1 MYRKISRD
9 VKLAAIN
16 LHEHQHLALEDILA
30 CTGFSES
37 TFWRILKLWRETG
50 DVVRHTFGIR
60 GRPRTLHCDDVLYL
74 VHLVQHRP
82 EWFLDELLR
91 LLDTNRFISVHYT
104 TIHRELTRVGIS
116 LKKLKRIA
124 KERNEEKRM
133 NFLIRMSQYS
143 PEQLGFLDETS
154 KDERTAGRL
163 RGRAATGQHGMAAS
177 SVVEGSFTTVKYLE
191 FLQSTVVF
199 ATVFALSW
207 TFVCPR
213 NGQCENTP
221 QRGCRGIDRSLW

>member
-74 VHLVQHRP
+74 VRLVQHRP

-163 RGRAATGQHGMAAS
+163 RGRAATGQRACSHQVFVRGQRVSGLGLLSVDGMAAS
-177 SVVEGSFTTVKYLE
+177 SVVEGSFTTIKYLE
-191 FLQSTVVF
+191 FLQSTVV
-199 ATVFALSW
+199 
-207 TFVCPR
+207 CH
-213 NGQCENTP
+213 
-221 QRGCRGIDRSLW
+221 

>member
-1 MYRKISRD
+1 MYRKISCD

-30 CTGFSES
+30 CVGFSES

-74 VHLVQHRP
+74 VHLVHHRP
-82 EWFLDELLR
+82 KWFLDELLR
-91 LLDTNRFISVHYT
+91 LLNTNRFISVHYA
-104 TIHRELTRVGIS
+104 TIHCELTRVGIS

-133 NFLIRMSQYS
+133 DFLICMSQYS
-143 PEQLGFLDETS
+143 PEHLGFLDETS

-163 RGRAATGQHGMAAS
+163 HGMAAS
-177 SVVEGSFTTVKYLE
+177 SVVEGSFTTARYLE
-191 FLQSTVVF
+191 FLQSMVVF
-199 ATVFALSW
+199 ANVFALSW
-207 TFVCPR
+207 TFICPR
-213 NGQCENTP
+213 NGQCKNSP
-221 QRGCRGIDRSLW
+221 WRGCRRID